1 MKKNITLTAF
11 LLGFCSLAMAQS
23 YTIQSPDKHITLQ
36 VENKTSEG

>member
-23 YTIQSPDKHITLQ
+23 YNTIARQTHQT
-36 VENKTSEG
+36 TSRKQNL